1 MRCTNYF
8 AIGVRLSVDLA
19 ERIETW
25 NDRLLSLSKTF
36 VSESKQATLFLFS
49 AHRAVSRVLDNPEDF
64 DFEEFDVEEEG
75 GRIWMDE
82 LHFTETVHAIVGSA
96 LVRALSLNSL

>member
-1 MRCTNYF
+1 M
-8 AIGVRLSVDLA
+8 RLSVDLA

-36 VSESKQATLFLFS
+36 ESDSKQTTLFLFS
-49 AHRAVSRVLDNPEDF
+49 AHTAVSRVLDNPEDY
-64 DFEEFDVEEEG
+64 DFEEFDVEKEG

-82 LHFTETVHAIVGSA
+82 LHFTETVHAIVASA
-96 LVRALSLNSL
+96 LARALFLNSF